1 MGRVCCQLDYRNIP
15 TVSWKSPFLLE
26 ESVIRKTKHSLKR
39 DSGESEEA
47 DFGGFI
53 IPVSWFTVF
62 PSEWVGLGFGFVL
75 TSGRYSCIC
84 CAELLVLSVRFTKW
98 VCFTTIAAHIPR
110 GVAAEMVSLSCPVFW
125 STCPLQVLWQQP
137 VQRVPTYQINTWIS
151 LQSLCNGKNP
161 VFPKAELD

>member
-15 TVSWKSPFLLE
+15 TVFLLE

-62 PSEWVGLGFGFVL
+62 PSEWVGLGFGFVF

-110 GVAAEMVSLSCPVFW
+110 GVAAEMVSLSCPLSFGA
-125 STCPLQVLWQQP
+125 P
-137 VQRVPTYQINTWIS
+137 VPYKFCGS
-151 LQSLCNGKNP
+151 SLCSMFPHTRLTPGFLCNP
-161 VFPKAELD
+161 FVMEKPSFSEG